1 MTLFRIC
8 LAFGLICVK
17 NVGLC
22 TSICRLFSYYIRKM
36 LFFFILEFL
45 HKKLIKIILYI
56 CAVKKDMLSD
66 KSFK

>member
-22 TSICRLFSYYIRKM
+22 TSICRLFSYYVRKNVI
-36 LFFFILEFL
+36 FILEFL

>member
-8 LAFGLICVK
+8 FAFGLICVK
-17 NVGLC
+17 NVGLY

-36 LFFFILEFL
+36 LFFILEFL

>member
-22 TSICRLFSYYIRKM
+22 TLICRLFSYYIRKM
-36 LFFFILEFL
+36 LFFYFEIF
-45 HKKLIKIILYI
+45 
-56 CAVKKDMLSD
+56 A
-66 KSFK
+66 

>member
-8 LAFGLICVK
+8 LAFGLICVR

-36 LFFFILEFL
+36 LFFILEFL
-45 HKKLIKIILYI
+45 HKKLIKI
-56 CAVKKDMLSD
+56 K
-66 KSFK
+66 

>member
-22 TSICRLFSYYIRKM
+22 TLICRLFSYYIRKM
-36 LFFFILEFL
+36 LFFILKFL

-56 CAVKKDMLSD
+56 CAVKIDMLSD

>member
-22 TSICRLFSYYIRKM
+22 TSICRLFSCYIRKM
-36 LFFFILEFL
+36 LFFILEFL

>member
-22 TSICRLFSYYIRKM
+22 TSICRLFSCYVRKM
-36 LFFFILEFL
+36 LFFILEFL
-45 HKKLIKIILYI
+45 HKKLIKI
-56 CAVKKDMLSD
+56 K
-66 KSFK
+66 